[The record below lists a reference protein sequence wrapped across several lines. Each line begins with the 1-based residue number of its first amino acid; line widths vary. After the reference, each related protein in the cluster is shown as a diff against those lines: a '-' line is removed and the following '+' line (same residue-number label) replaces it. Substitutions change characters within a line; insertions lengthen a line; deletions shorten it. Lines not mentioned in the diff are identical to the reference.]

1 MQTAFFLLSGATV
14 ALVMGASITMPRNDG
29 YKIDDLGDG
38 IFTASFSEGGLVNVT
53 RIDDIKVPVVTEF
66 LPRIGPT
73 RRDMPITRFGCYRE
87 SVNQGDWE
95 NVRTNFKNF
104 CDGGAV
110 IPGGGLQYAV
120 SGKQVAFACSWGG
133 NNPCSGGEFD
143 EFLDYINKN
152 CGGWYGGWVDM
163 DSWAKQYGMQ
173 QKGEAI
179 CGKADRVQWPKL

>member
-1 MQTAFFLLSGATV
+1 MQTTFFLLSGATV

-53 RIDDIKVPVVTEF
+53 RIDDIKVPVATEI
-66 LPRIGPT
+66 LPRFGPT

-87 SVNQGDWE
+87 SVNHGDWE

-110 IPGGGLQYAV
+110 IPGGGLH
-120 SGKQVAFACSWGG
+120 
-133 NNPCSGGEFD
+133 GGEFD